1 MREQGE
7 RRWGEVVDYE
17 QMLVLLEADG
27 TSFVVHRHAPLRSVA
42 EAFAAGLPIEKAAKT
57 LAVMAG
63 GDLVL
68 VVIPAVTS
76 LDLVA
81 LGAVLGAPDVRL
93 CSRAEL
99 AQLDGE
105 LGALCPFPVGGAAVV
120 VDHEVARSRRV
131 LCGSGRKDRSLELSG
146 SDLVRLSGASVQRI
160 ATPPT
165 APPSR

>member
-1 MREQGE
+1 M
-7 RRWGEVVDYE
+7 DYE
-17 QMLVLLEADG
+17 ETLVLLEAGG

-42 EAFAAGLPIEKAAKT
+42 EASAAGLPIEEAAKT

-81 LGAVLGAPDVRL
+81 LGAVLGAADVRL

-99 AQLDGE
+99 AQLGGE
-105 LGALCPFPVGGAAVV
+105 PGALCLPVPYRRSCGGGRPRGGPKPPGALWERPEGPLPRALRVGPGAPERRPRAA
-120 VDHEVARSRRV
+120 HRNPS
-131 LCGSGRKDRSLELSG
+131 
-146 SDLVRLSGASVQRI
+146 
-160 ATPPT
+160 T
-165 APPSR
+165 APASR